1 MEYEEICTF
10 NLVRWYKMCVFTNPF
25 TFTDTRINLGCQE
38 VLREILSKQ
47 RAHLRKLH
55 SMSRP
60 PGLDIPQEKQTSLN
74 NDVFQA
80 VSESLAWMEQYLQS
94 GELKDE
100 DCKYEY
106 RDANG
111 LIQGPF
117 TSKEMEEW
125 QKAVSIS
132 LAQ

>member
-1 MEYEEICTF
+1 MKRFVPST
-10 NLVRWYKMCVFTNPF
+10 WYDGTKCVFPF

-94 GELKDE
+94 GETKDE

>member
-1 MEYEEICTF
+1 MVQNVCFYKILSLSLTQELI
-10 NLVRWYKMCVFTNPF
+10 LVAKKFATGIFIV
-25 TFTDTRINLGCQE
+25 
-38 VLREILSKQ
+38 SKQ

>member
-1 MEYEEICTF
+1 MPRS
-10 NLVRWYKMCVFTNPF
+10 LPGVF
-25 TFTDTRINLGCQE
+25 
-38 VLREILSKQ
+38 VVSKQ

-94 GELKDE
+94 GETKDE

>member
-1 MEYEEICTF
+1 MYLQPGTMVQNVCFYKILSLSLTQELI
-10 NLVRWYKMCVFTNPF
+10 LVAKK
-25 TFTDTRINLGCQE
+25 LLSQE
-38 VLREILSKQ
+38 FIVVSKQ

-94 GELKDE
+94 GETKDE